1 MMKKYSLVIIG
12 GGASGLMCASLLNIK
27 NSSVLVLE
35 RGDRLGKKL
44 SSTGNG
50 QGNVTNVN
58 FGAEHYFTFD
68 EKEKDKLARILN
80 NHNEKEM
87 LCFLEA
93 LGGLFSAD
101 DRGRVYPTGRQASA
115 VADLLRFK
123 LQEKGVEISLSSKV
137 LSLEKNGETFH
148 ITAQTPNGTVTY
160 LAENVLLC
168 AGGKSAKNFGT
179 DGSGYCLAKAF
190 GHTVTKLFPA
200 LVQVKTETADIKS
213 LKGIRVMNA
222 KVSAIKDKRV
232 LGAVQ
237 GDVIFTEYGVSGDGI
252 FKISSYLTQDAETK
266 TIELSVDLLP
276 EIDKTKLQNIVEN
289 KYKTGKIE
297 YSELL
302 CGILNNQVGRAV
314 MKRTKDILQVSDRIK
329 NFTLKVTGTLGF
341 DYAQVT
347 KGGIPLKEVNQN
359 LESKKTKGLYF
370 AGEILDVDGECG
382 GYNLQWAYSSARTVA
397 DEINAKFVE
406 QRGQV

>member
-1 MMKKYSLVIIG
+1 MMKKYSFIIIG
-12 GGASGLMCASLLNIK
+12 GGASGLICASLLNTK
-27 NSSVLVLE
+27 NLSVLLLE
-35 RGDRLGKKL
+35 RGDRVGKKL

-68 EKEKDKLARILN
+68 EQERDKIAQILN

-87 LCFLEA
+87 LNFLES

-115 VADLLRFK
+115 VTDLLRFK
-123 LQEKGVEISLSSKV
+123 LQEKGVEISLSTKV
-137 LSLEKNGETFH
+137 LSIKKKGEDFL
-148 ITAQTPNGTVTY
+148 ISAQTPNGEVAY

-179 DGSGYCLAKAF
+179 DGSGYELVKGF
-190 GHTVTKLFPA
+190 GHTITKLFPA
-200 LVQVKTETADIKS
+200 LVQVKTETTDIKS
-213 LKGIRVMNA
+213 LKGIRIMNA
-222 KVSAIKDKRV
+222 KVRAIKNGKV
-232 LGAVQ
+232 FSSTQ

-252 FKISSYLTQDAETK
+252 FKISSYLTQEAETK
-266 TIELSVDLLP
+266 NVELSIDLLP
-276 EIDKTKLQNIVEN
+276 EVDKQKLQAIVEN
-289 KYKTGKIE
+289 KYKTGKID
-297 YSELL
+297 YNELL

-314 MKRTKDILQVSDRIK
+314 MKRTKNILEVSDRIK
-329 NFTLKVTGTLGF
+329 NFTLKVVGTLGF

-347 KGGIPLKEVNQN
+347 KGGIPLKEVHKN
-359 LESKKTKGLYF
+359 LESKKVKGLYF

-397 DEINAKFVE
+397 NEINAKFVE
-406 QRGQV
+406 KRGQV